1 MSLHFFTVS
10 PATFPK
16 AAVAGG
22 AGEDL
27 ERGGQRK
34 SVRFSLSW
42 VKVNFQWEMGGQQEP
57 REPRGLCPS
66 LTALGSI
73 LKSSYVLSTA
83 PQRPASPAVCPEF
96 HSPLSSV
103 AGRAVAFGVI

>member
-10 PATFPK
+10 LATFPK

-34 SVRFSLSW
+34 SVRFCLSW
-42 VKVNFQWEMGGQQEP
+42 VKVNFQWEMGGAAGTTGAQVSLSFP
-57 REPRGLCPS
+57 RR
-66 LTALGSI
+66 LGHH
-73 LKSSYVLSTA
+73 L
-83 PQRPASPAVCPEF
+83 EE
-96 HSPLSSV
+96 
-103 AGRAVAFGVI
+103 